1 MLMQLMHSAMAQEGG
16 RPNNSSDFWYKSFL
30 PVSSSGV
37 VVTPEKVM
45 NGQSALVYT
54 CVRILAEAISVLPV
68 KVYRRLGSGE
78 REEAPTHPAYRLLHD
93 RPNGWQTPVEFKQY
107 MTACRVLRGNAYAL
121 QILDGDGNI
130 AELRPLHPDY
140 VRAEL
145 LANGRVRYMVRDSR
159 TGQET
164 AVPQDFMFHLRSG
177 ISNDGVT
184 GLSVLAA
191 SRNSIG
197 LSIAAEN
204 HGASSF
210 KNGAVPSLTITH
222 PDKLQD
228 EARERLRQEWYE
240 THGGSNLGS
249 VAVLDE
255 GIKVEKLGMT
265 NEDAQYLES
274 RKMSRE
280 EIAAAFR
287 VPLFMVNA
295 MEGGASFSSLE
306 QVSRAFVMYT
316 LLPLITEWE
325 QAINRDLITSPQTF
339 FSEILADAYLRA
351 DFTAR
356 MTGYNQSWW
365 LTGNEIRAKENLAP
379 LPQKFMDEPQMPLN
393 RGNPGGASQTPNNSN
408 NSPDAHRAAVREMAL
423 DAFGRVLRSEVR
435 EVAKIRADAEAKPE
449 GEAFAGRLA
458 AFLSKQATYM
468 AATITPVAGV
478 AKTLGVSVADTTQ
491 LVADHME
498 QAQALHES
506 GNTWTVDARAQ
517 ILTQLLMKEGNGHD
531 L

>member
-1 MLMQLMHSAMAQEGG
+1 MLMQLMHGAIAQEGG
-16 RPNNSSDFWYKSFL
+16 RPNNSSDFWYKAFL

-45 NGQSALVYT
+45 NGQSALVFT
-54 CVRILAEAISVLPV
+54 CVRILAEAISVLPI
-68 KVYRRLGSGE
+68 KVYRRLGDGE

-93 RPNGWQTPVEFKQY
+93 KPNGWQTPVEFKQY

-121 QILDGDGNI
+121 QIVDGNGNI
-130 AELRPLHPDY
+130 TELRPLHPDC
-140 VRAEL
+140 VRPEL
-145 LANGRVRYMVRDSR
+145 LENGRVRYMVRDSR
-159 TGQET
+159 TGKET

-191 SRNSIG
+191 ARNSIG

-210 KNGAVPSLTITH
+210 KNGAVPSLALTH
-222 PDKLQD
+222 PENLEED
-228 EARERLRQEWYE
+228 ARERLREEWMV
-240 THGGSNLGS
+240 THGGSKQGGI
-249 VAVLDE
+249 AVLDE
-255 GIKVEKLGMT
+255 GIKIEKLGMT

-306 QVSRAFVMYT
+306 QVSRAFVQYT

-325 QAINRDLITSPQTF
+325 QAINRDLITNPLTF
-339 FSEILADAYLRA
+339 FSEIVADAYLRA

-356 MTGYNQSWW
+356 MQGYNQAWW

-379 LPQKFMDEPQMPLN
+379 LPQQFMDEPQVPLN

-408 NSPDAHRAAVREMAL
+408 NSAHRAAVREMAL
-423 DAFGRVLRSEVR
+423 DAFGRILRSETR
-435 EVAKIRADAEAKPE
+435 GVAKMRADAENKPE
-449 GEAFAGRLA
+449 GEPFSTRLA
-458 AFLSKQATYM
+458 AFLIKQASYM
-468 AATITPVAGV
+468 AATVAPVAGI
-478 AKTLGVSVADTTQ
+478 AKTLGVEISDTVK

-498 QAQALHES
+498 QATAMHAEG
-506 GNTWTVDARAQ
+506 GNWEVDAQAE
-517 ILTQLLMKEGNGHD
+517 ILTQLLMKEGNGHAN
-531 L
+531 